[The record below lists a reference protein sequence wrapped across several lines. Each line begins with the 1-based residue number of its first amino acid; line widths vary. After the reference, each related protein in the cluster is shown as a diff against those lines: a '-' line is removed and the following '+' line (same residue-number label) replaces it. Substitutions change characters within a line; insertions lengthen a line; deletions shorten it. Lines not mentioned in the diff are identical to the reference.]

1 MFVGPRGRN
10 EKSVRV
16 TQGIHRAGNV
26 CKCLVHGWR
35 SFDFLFCCFE
45 AGIDIQPF
53 VLFVVV
59 ILFYVVANSVQ
70 HFFRHATIFTTQGL
84 ILSQRYPPGRKK
96 KNEQYSAALA
106 YASQSVVGS
115 HLRHIVA
122 RPRSTAL
129 RFLFFPFEEQNQT
142 PRPRRDPEGPRFLQR
157 PKSLAEG
164 ISRAVLRV
172 GPRPGLSPAPPRPAQ
187 LGYSA

>member
-70 HFFRHATIFTTQGL
+70 HFFRHSTIFTAQGL

-142 PRPRRDPEGPRFLQR
+142 PAQDVILRARAFSSGRSACPERGRGDLARSPSRRPPTRVEPGP
-157 PKSLAEG
+157 A
-164 ISRAVLRV
+164 
-172 GPRPGLSPAPPRPAQ
+172 
-187 LGYSA
+187 